1 MSAWNRPL
9 RRLACAIAGLGL
21 LAGCAGRP
29 FNLPADPGAPL
40 PDPGRIHAALI
51 ASCSGVRTITAELG
65 LSGRAGGERVRGRAV
80 AGFEAPAS
88 MRLEGL
94 APFGPP
100 AFILATPGGEA
111 TLLLPRESSV
121 LRGAPAQD
129 ILGAL
134 TGVAL
139 APADLMAILTGC
151 GSPSR
156 RAVSGFQHRGG
167 WTSIELDDGTRLY
180 AGGAENV
187 LRLRIVR
194 RGEWEIHYR
203 EWQGR
208 FPSEVRLIS
217 SAAGVDVRVGVSQL
231 EANVPLDPAAFRVDV
246 PADAAPISLEDLR
259 EAGPLRGRAATR

>member
-1 MSAWNRPL
+1 
-9 RRLACAIAGLGL
+9 
-21 LAGCAGRP
+21 
-29 FNLPADPGAPL
+29 
-40 PDPGRIHAALI
+40 
-51 ASCSGVRTITAELG
+51 
-65 LSGRAGGERVRGRAV
+65 
-80 AGFEAPAS
+80 

-100 AFILATPGGEA
+100 AFILATSGGAA

-180 AGGAENV
+180 AGGAEHV

-217 SAAGVDVRVGVSQL
+217 SAAGVDVRVGISQL
-231 EANVPLDPAAFRVDV
+231 EANVPLDPAAFGVDV

-259 EAGPLRGRAATR
+259 EAGPLRGRAAAR